1 MNKVETQTVA
11 EFKPETWGAF
21 INGEFVPATS
31 GKTLRDVQPRQW
43 RNLRATRRMRRGGH
57 RESGSRSACRLSSLA
72 QEDRRGTRQGDHE
85 AGSARRSARA
95 QARRT

>member
-31 GKTLRDVQPRQW
+31 GKTFPTFNPGNGEICGQLAECDEEDIEKAVRAALAAYPAW
-43 RNLRATRRMRRGGH
+43 RKKTARG
-57 RESGSRSACRLSSLA
+57 A
-72 QEDRRGTRQGDHE
+72 RQGDHE
-85 AGSARRSARA
+85 TRA
-95 QARRT
+95 TR

>member
-31 GKTLRDVQPRQW
+31 GKDVSHLQSRQ
-43 RNLRATRRMRRGGH
+43 R
-57 RESGSRSACRLSSLA
+57 
-72 QEDRRGTRQGDHE
+72 
-85 AGSARRSARA
+85 
-95 QARRT
+95 

>member
-31 GKTLRDVQPRQW
+31 GKTFPTFNPGNGEICGHLAECDEER
-43 RNLRATRRMRRGGH
+43 H
-57 RESGSRSACRLSSLA
+57 RESRARGAGRVSGLA
-72 QEDRRGTRQGDHE
+72 QKNRRGARQSDHE
-85 AGSARRSARA
+85 AGATRRSARS